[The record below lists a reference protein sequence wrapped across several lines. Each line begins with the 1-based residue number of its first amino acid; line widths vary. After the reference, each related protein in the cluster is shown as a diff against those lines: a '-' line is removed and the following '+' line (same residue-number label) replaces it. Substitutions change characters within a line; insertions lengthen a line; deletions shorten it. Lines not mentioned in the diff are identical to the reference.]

1 MQDYIQEKVDEFN
14 DIYTYKMDETKKLFF
29 RCLIA
34 NLTIAYFRKH
44 LNKIW
49 DKVDN
54 GLMLKAMEDIRKRIG
69 INSIKKETDEEVIQ
83 VVDPNATFKEV
94 YEVNDEEK
102 FNSAIKRY
110 KEQIERYYKEK
121 KDTDYVDTDTYIS
134 ELVSDYDKVQ
144 ETIPYFNKNGTIK
157 CWVTI
162 ATYLTLL
169 YNVNLTRSALNE
181 SLYLGKRYGQ
191 DLGYFEAHLGCCPVC
206 AKHSGKIYSISGRDI
221 LYPSIEEAIIDG
233 VMHPNCKCTFKFIKP
248 GEEPRVKDYD
258 TVKWEEYYGLDQ
270 KRKSVIRELQKSKT
284 NYDIYKKV
292 DMAKADKELNKIKRL
307 KDELTSLTNELRKY
321 G

>member
-1 MQDYIQEKVDEFN
+1 MQDYIEQKVDAFN
-14 DIYTYKMDETKKLFF
+14 EIYSYKMDETKKLFF

-34 NLTIAYFRKH
+34 NLTIAYFKKQ

-54 GLMLKAMEDIRKRIG
+54 TLMLKAVDE
-69 INSIKKETDEEVIQ
+69 IKKKVGIEETQ
-83 VVDPNATFKEV
+83 VVDPNATFRDV
-94 YEVNDEEK
+94 YEINDEDK

-110 KEQIERYYKEK
+110 KDNIERYYKDK
-121 KDTDYVDTDTYIS
+121 KEVRDKEYIDTDTYVS
-134 ELVSDYDKVQ
+134 EIVSDYDKVQ

-181 SLYLGKRYGQ
+181 SIYLGKRYGQ
-191 DLGYFEAHLGCCPVC
+191 DLGYFEAHIGCCPTC
-206 AKHSGKIYSISGRDI
+206 AKHSGKIYSISGRD
-221 LYPSIEEAIIDG
+221 LMYPSIEEAIIDG

-270 KRKSVIRELQKSKT
+270 KRKSVIREIEKSKV

-292 DMAKADKELNKIKRL
+292 DIAKADKELAKIKRL
-307 KDELTSLTNELRKY
+307 KDELTSLTNEMMKY

>member
-1 MQDYIQEKVDEFN
+1 MQDYIEQKVEEFN
-14 DIYTYKMDETKKLFF
+14 DIYTYKMDQTKKLFF

-34 NLTIAYFRKH
+34 NLTIAYFRKQ

-54 GLMLKAMEDIRKRIG
+54 TLMLKAVDDIRKRIG
-69 INSIKKETDEEVIQ
+69 VSTIKKETDEDYIE

-94 YEVNDEEK
+94 YEINDEAK
-102 FNSAIKRY
+102 FNDAIKRY

-134 ELVSDYDKVQ
+134 ELVDDYDKVQ
-144 ETIPYFNKNGTIK
+144 ETIPYFNRNGTIK

-191 DLGYFEAHLGCCPVC
+191 DLGYFEAHIGCCPTC
-206 AKHSGKIYSISGRDI
+206 AKHSGRIYSISGRDI
-221 LYPSIEEAIIDG
+221 FYPSIEVAILDG

-248 GEEPRVKDYD
+248 GETPKVKDYD

-292 DMAKADKELNKIKRL
+292 DIAKADKELNKIKRL

>member
-1 MQDYIQEKVDEFN
+1 MQDYIEEKVEEFN

-34 NLTIAYFRKH
+34 NLTIAYFIKQ

-54 GLMLKAMEDIRKRIG
+54 TLMLKAVDE
-69 INSIKKETDEEVIQ
+69 IKKKVGIEGEVT
-83 VVDPNATFKEV
+83 DPNATFRDV
-94 YEVNDEEK
+94 YEINDEEK
-102 FNSAIKRY
+102 FNTAIKRY
-110 KEQIERYYKEK
+110 KDNIERYYKDK
-121 KDTDYVDTDTYIS
+121 KEVRDKEYMDTDTYIS
-134 ELVSDYDKVQ
+134 EIVSDYDKAQ

-181 SLYLGKRYGQ
+181 SIYLGKRYGQ
-191 DLGYFEAHLGCCPVC
+191 DLGYFEAHMGCCPTC

-221 LYPSIEEAIIDG
+221 LYPSIEEAILDG

-248 GEEPRVKDYD
+248 GEKPRVKDYD

-270 KRKSVIRELQKSKT
+270 KRKSVIREIEKSKV

-292 DMAKADKELNKIKRL
+292 DIAKADKELAKIKRL
-307 KDELTSLTNELRKY
+307 KDELTSLTNEMMKY

>member
-1 MQDYIQEKVDEFN
+1 MQDYIERKVDEFN

-29 RCLIA
+29 KCLIA
-34 NLTIAYFRKH
+34 NLTIAYFRKQ

-54 GLMLKAMEDIRKRIG
+54 TLMLKAVDE
-69 INSIKKETDEEVIQ
+69 IKKKIGVEKKEV
-83 VVDPNATFKEV
+83 VNPNATFKEV
-94 YEVNDEEK
+94 YEINDEEK
-102 FNSAIKRY
+102 FNEAIKRY
-110 KEQIERYYKEK
+110 KENIERYYKDK
-121 KDTDYVDTDTYIS
+121 KEVRDRDYVDTDTYVS
-134 ELVSDYDKVQ
+134 EIVSDYDKAQ

-181 SLYLGKRYGQ
+181 SIYLGKRYGQ
-191 DLGYFEAHLGCCPVC
+191 DLGYFEAHMGCCPVC

-221 LYPSIEEAIIDG
+221 LYPSIEEAILDG

-270 KRKSVIRELQKSKT
+270 KRKSVIREIEKSKV

-292 DMAKADKELNKIKRL
+292 DMAKADKELAKIKRL
-307 KDELTSLTNELRKY
+307 KDELTSLTNELKKY

>member
-1 MQDYIQEKVDEFN
+1 MQDYIEEKVDEFN
-14 DIYTYKMDETKKLFF
+14 DLYTYKMDETKKLFF
-29 RCLIA
+29 KCLIA
-34 NLTIAYFRKH
+34 NLTIAYFRKQ

-54 GLMLKAMEDIRKRIG
+54 ELMLKAVEDIRKKVG
-69 INSIKKETDEEVIQ
+69 IEKTD
-83 VVDPNATFKEV
+83 VVDPNATFQEV
-94 YEVNDEEK
+94 YEINDVDK
-102 FNSAIKRY
+102 FNDAIKSY
-110 KEQIERYYKEK
+110 KEQIERYYKSK
-121 KDTDYVDTDTYIS
+121 KDTDYVDTDAYIS

-144 ETIPYFNKNGTIK
+144 ETIPYFNKDGTIK

-181 SLYLGKRYGQ
+181 SLYLGKKYGQ
-191 DLGYFEAHLGCCPVC
+191 DLGYFEAHIGCCPTC
-206 AKHSGKIYSISGRDI
+206 AKHSGKIYSISGRDL
-221 LYPSIEEAIIDG
+221 LYPSIEEAILDG
-233 VMHPNCKCTFKFIKP
+233 VMHPNCKCTFKFLAP
-248 GEEPRVKDYD
+248 GETPKVKDYD
-258 TVKWEEYYGLDQ
+258 TIKWEEYYGLDQ

-292 DMAKADKELNKIKRL
+292 DIGRADRELNKIKRL
-307 KDELTSLTNELRKY
+307 KDELTSLTNELKKY

>member
-1 MQDYIQEKVDEFN
+1 MQDYIENKVDEFN
-14 DIYTYKMDETKKLFF
+14 EIYTYKMDETKKLFF

-34 NLTIAYFRKH
+34 NLTIAYFIKH

-54 GLMLKAMEDIRKRIG
+54 TLMLKAIDEVKKKIG
-69 INSIKKETDEEVIQ
+69 VEKKE
-83 VVDPNATFKEV
+83 VVNPNATFKEV
-94 YEVNDEEK
+94 YEINDEEK
-102 FNSAIKRY
+102 FNEAIKRY
-110 KEQIERYYKEK
+110 KENIERYYKDK
-121 KDTDYVDTDTYIS
+121 KEVRDRDYVDTDTYVS
-134 ELVSDYDKVQ
+134 EIVSDYDKAQ

-169 YNVNLTRSALNE
+169 YNVNLTRSAMNE
-181 SLYLGKRYGQ
+181 SIYLGKRYGQ
-191 DLGYFEAHLGCCPVC
+191 DLGYFEAHIGCCPVC
-206 AKHSGKIYSISGRDI
+206 AKHSGKIYSISGRD
-221 LYPSIEEAIIDG
+221 LMYPSIEEAILDG
-233 VMHPNCKCTFKFIKP
+233 VMHPNCKCTFKFIKL
-248 GEEPRVKDYD
+248 GETPRVKDYD
-258 TVKWEEYYGLDQ
+258 TIKWEEYYGLDQ

-292 DMAKADKELNKIKRL
+292 DMAKADKELAKIKRL
-307 KDELTSLTNELRKY
+307 KDELTSLTNELKKY

>member
-1 MQDYIQEKVDEFN
+1 MQDYIEEKVEEFN
-14 DIYTYKMDETKKLFF
+14 DIYTYKMDQTKKLFF
-29 RCLIA
+29 RCLIL
-34 NLTIAYFRKH
+34 NLTIAYFRKQ

-54 GLMLKAMEDIRKRIG
+54 ELMLKAVDEV
-69 INSIKKETDEEVIQ
+69 KKKVGVEGE
-83 VVDPNATFKEV
+83 VVDPNATFSDV
-94 YEVNDEEK
+94 YEINDVEK
-102 FNSAIKRY
+102 FNTAIARY
-110 KEQIERYYKEK
+110 KENIERYYKDK
-121 KDTDYVDTDTYIS
+121 KEVRDGDYIDTETYIS

-191 DLGYFEAHLGCCPVC
+191 DLGYFEAHIGCCPTC
-206 AKHSGKIYSISGRDI
+206 AKHSGKIYSISGRD
-221 LYPSIEEAIIDG
+221 LMYPSIEVAILDG

-248 GEEPRVKDYD
+248 GEEPRVRDYD

-270 KRKSVIRELQKSKT
+270 KRKSVIREIEKSKV

-292 DMAKADKELNKIKRL
+292 DIAKADKELAKIKRL
-307 KDELTSLTNELRKY
+307 KDELTSLTNEMSKY

>member
-1 MQDYIQEKVDEFN
+1 MQDYIEQKVDAFN
-14 DIYTYKMDETKKLFF
+14 EIYSYKMDETKKLFF

-34 NLTIAYFRKH
+34 NLTIAYFKKQ
-44 LNKIW
+44 LNRIW

-54 GLMLKAMEDIRKRIG
+54 ELMLKAVDE
-69 INSIKKETDEEVIQ
+69 IKKKVGIEETQ
-83 VVDPNATFKEV
+83 VVDPNATFRDV
-94 YEVNDEEK
+94 YEINDEEK
-102 FNSAIKRY
+102 FNEAIKRY
-110 KEQIERYYKEK
+110 KDNIERYYKDK
-121 KDTDYVDTDTYIS
+121 KEVRDKEYVDTDTYIS
-134 ELVSDYDKVQ
+134 EIVSDYDKVQ

-181 SLYLGKRYGQ
+181 SIYLGKRYGQ
-191 DLGYFEAHLGCCPVC
+191 DLGYFEAHIGCCPTC
-206 AKHSGKIYSISGRDI
+206 AKHSGKIYSISGRD
-221 LYPSIEEAIIDG
+221 LMYPSIEVAILDG

-270 KRKSVIRELQKSKT
+270 KRKSVIREIEKSKV

-292 DMAKADKELNKIKRL
+292 DIAKADKELAKIKRL
-307 KDELTSLTNELRKY
+307 KDELTSLTNEMMKY

>member
-1 MQDYIQEKVDEFN
+1 MQDYIEEKVEEFN

-34 NLTIAYFRKH
+34 NLTIAYFIKQ

-54 GLMLKAMEDIRKRIG
+54 TLMLKAVDE
-69 INSIKKETDEEVIQ
+69 IKKKVGIEETQ
-83 VVDPNATFKEV
+83 VVDPNATFRDV
-94 YEVNDEEK
+94 YEINDEEK
-102 FNSAIKRY
+102 FNTAIKRY
-110 KEQIERYYKEK
+110 KDNIERYYKEK
-121 KDTDYVDTDTYIS
+121 KDTRDKVYIDTDTYIS
-134 ELVSDYDKVQ
+134 EIVSDYDKVQ
-144 ETIPYFNKNGTIK
+144 ETIPYFNKDGTIK

-181 SLYLGKRYGQ
+181 SIYLGKRYGQ
-191 DLGYFEAHLGCCPVC
+191 DLGYFEAHMGCCPTC
-206 AKHSGKIYSISGRDI
+206 AKHSGKIYSISGRDL
-221 LYPSIEEAIIDG
+221 LYPSIEEAILDG

-270 KRKSVIRELQKSKT
+270 KRKSVIREIEKSKV

-292 DMAKADKELNKIKRL
+292 DIAKADKELAKIKRL
-307 KDELTSLTNELRKY
+307 KDELTSLTNEMMKY

>member
-1 MQDYIQEKVDEFN
+1 MQDYIEEKVDEFN
-14 DIYTYKMDETKKLFF
+14 DLYTYKMDETKKLFF
-29 RCLIA
+29 KCLIA
-34 NLTIAYFRKH
+34 NLTIAYFRKQ

-54 GLMLKAMEDIRKRIG
+54 ELMLKAVEDIRKKVG
-69 INSIKKETDEEVIQ
+69 IEKTD
-83 VVDPNATFKEV
+83 VVDPNATFQEV
-94 YEVNDEEK
+94 YEINDVDK
-102 FNSAIKRY
+102 FNDAIKSY
-110 KEQIERYYKEK
+110 KEQIERYYKSK
-121 KDTDYVDTDTYIS
+121 KDTDYVDTDAYIS

-144 ETIPYFNKNGTIK
+144 ETIPYFNKDGTIK

-181 SLYLGKRYGQ
+181 SLYLGKKYGQ
-191 DLGYFEAHLGCCPVC
+191 DLGYFEAHIGCCPTC
-206 AKHSGKIYSISGRDI
+206 AKHSGKIYSISGRDL
-221 LYPSIEEAIIDG
+221 LYPSIEEAILDG
-233 VMHPNCKCTFKFIKP
+233 VMHPNCKCTFKFLAP
-248 GEEPRVKDYD
+248 GETPKIKDYD
-258 TVKWEEYYGLDQ
+258 TIKWEEYYGLDQ

-292 DMAKADKELNKIKRL
+292 DIGRADRELNKIKRL
-307 KDELTSLTNELRKY
+307 KDELTSLTNELKKY

>member
-1 MQDYIQEKVDEFN
+1 MQDYIEEKVEEFN

-29 RCLIA
+29 KCLIA
-34 NLTIAYFRKH
+34 NLTIAYFRKQ

-54 GLMLKAMEDIRKRIG
+54 TLMLKAVEE
-69 INSIKKETDEEVIQ
+69 IKKKVGIEETQ
-83 VVDPNATFKEV
+83 VVDPNATFRDV
-94 YEVNDEEK
+94 YEINDEEK

-110 KEQIERYYKEK
+110 KDNIERYYKDK
-121 KDTDYVDTDTYIS
+121 KQVRDKEYVDTDTYIS
-134 ELVSDYDKVQ
+134 EIVSDYDKAQ
-144 ETIPYFNKNGTIK
+144 ETIPYFNKDGTIK

-169 YNVNLTRSALNE
+169 YNANLTRSALNE

-191 DLGYFEAHLGCCPVC
+191 DLGYFEAHLGCCPTC

-221 LYPSIEEAIIDG
+221 LYPSIEEAILDG

-258 TVKWEEYYGLDQ
+258 TRKWEEYYGLDQ
-270 KRKSVIRELQKSKT
+270 KRKSVIREIEKSKV

-292 DMAKADKELNKIKRL
+292 DIAKADKELAKIKRL
-307 KDELTSLTNELRKY
+307 KDELTSLTNEMMKY

>member
-1 MQDYIQEKVDEFN
+1 MQDYIEQKVDEFN

-29 RCLIA
+29 KCLIA
-34 NLTIAYFRKH
+34 NLTIAYFIKH

-54 GLMLKAMEDIRKRIG
+54 TLMLKAIEEVKEKIG
-69 INSIKKETDEEVIQ
+69 VEKKE
-83 VVDPNATFKEV
+83 VVNPNATFKEV
-94 YEVNDEEK
+94 YEINDEEK
-102 FNSAIKRY
+102 FNEAIKRY
-110 KEQIERYYKEK
+110 KENIGKYYKDK
-121 KDTDYVDTDTYIS
+121 KEVRDRNYVDTDTYVS
-134 ELVSDYDKVQ
+134 EIVSDYDKAQ

-181 SLYLGKRYGQ
+181 SIYLGNRYGE
-191 DLGYFEAHLGCCPVC
+191 DLGYFEAHIGCCPIC
-206 AKHSGKIYSISGRDI
+206 AKHSGKIYSISGRD
-221 LYPSIEEAIIDG
+221 LMYPSIEEAILDG
-233 VMHPNCKCTFKFIKP
+233 VMHPNCKCTFKFIKL
-248 GEEPRVKDYD
+248 GETPKVKDYD

-292 DMAKADKELNKIKRL
+292 DMAKADKELAKIKRL
-307 KDELTSLTNELRKY
+307 KDELTSLTNELKKY

>member
-1 MQDYIQEKVDEFN
+1 MQDYIENKVDEFN

-29 RCLIA
+29 KCLIA
-34 NLTIAYFRKH
+34 NLTISYFRKQ

-54 GLMLKAMEDIRKRIG
+54 ELMLKAVEDIRKKVG
-69 INSIKKETDEEVIQ
+69 IEKTD
-83 VVDPNATFKEV
+83 VVDPNATFQEV
-94 YEVNDEEK
+94 YEINDIDK
-102 FNSAIKRY
+102 FNNAIKDY
-110 KEQIERYYKEK
+110 KEQIERYYKSK
-121 KDTDYVDTDTYIS
+121 KDTNYVDTDAYIS
-134 ELVSDYDKVQ
+134 ELVSDYDKAQ
-144 ETIPYFNKNGTIK
+144 ETIPYFNKNGTVK

-191 DLGYFEAHLGCCPVC
+191 DLGYFEAHIGCCPTC

-221 LYPSIEEAIIDG
+221 LYPSVEEAILDG
-233 VMHPNCKCTFKFIKP
+233 VMHPNCKCTFKFIAP
-248 GEEPRVKDYD
+248 GETPKVKDYD
-258 TVKWEEYYGLDQ
+258 TIKWEEYYGLDQ
-270 KRKSVIRELQKSKT
+270 KRKSVIRELQKSKV
-284 NYDIYKKV
+284 NYDIYKQV
-292 DMAKADKELNKIKRL
+292 DIGKADRELNKIKRL
-307 KDELTSLTNELRKY
+307 KDELTSLTNELKKY

>member
-1 MQDYIQEKVDEFN
+1 MQDYIEEKVEEFN

-34 NLTIAYFRKH
+34 NLTIAYFIKQ

-54 GLMLKAMEDIRKRIG
+54 TLMLKAVDE
-69 INSIKKETDEEVIQ
+69 IKKKVGIEGEVT
-83 VVDPNATFKEV
+83 DPNATFRDV
-94 YEVNDEEK
+94 YEINDEEK
-102 FNSAIKRY
+102 FNTAIKRY
-110 KEQIERYYKEK
+110 KDNIERYYKDK
-121 KDTDYVDTDTYIS
+121 KEVRDKEYIDTDTYIS
-134 ELVSDYDKVQ
+134 EIVSDYDKVQ
-144 ETIPYFNKNGTIK
+144 ETIPYFNKDGTIK

-181 SLYLGKRYGQ
+181 SIYLGKRYGQ
-191 DLGYFEAHLGCCPVC
+191 DLGYFEAHMGCCPTC

-221 LYPSIEEAIIDG
+221 LYPSIEGAILDG

-270 KRKSVIRELQKSKT
+270 KRKSVIREIEKSKV

-292 DMAKADKELNKIKRL
+292 DIAKADKELAKIKRL
-307 KDELTSLTNELRKY
+307 KDELTSLTNEMMKY